1 MIPGLGKSPGE
12 GKGYPLHYSGLKNSM
27 DSIVHG
33 LTKSRTQ
40 MSNLHFSFRQIFK
53 INYLDKYLDYFS
65 LQDWKRSVFIPIPKK
80 RNAKEYS
87 NYHTI
92 ALISYANKIKLKI
105 HQDRL
110 QHYVNLELSYVQA
123 GFRKVRRIIDQ
134 IPTSAGP

>member
-53 INYLDKYLDYFS
+53 INYLDKYLDYLS

-80 RNAKEYS
+80 RNARLDE
-87 NYHTI
+87 
-92 ALISYANKIKLKI
+92 AQGGIK
-105 HQDRL
+105 RL
-110 QHYVNLELSYVQA
+110 LGESSV
-123 GFRKVRRIIDQ
+123 
-134 IPTSAGP
+134 TSKMQMTSTS